1 MGGETLGLAARSTN
15 LDSSVQVATPWTEA
29 RLFIELGKKNNI
41 EASSFYGRA
50 LEDR

>member
-1 MGGETLGLAARSTN
+1 MGGETLGLAARSTD

-29 RLFIELGKKNNI
+29 RLFIEFGKNNI